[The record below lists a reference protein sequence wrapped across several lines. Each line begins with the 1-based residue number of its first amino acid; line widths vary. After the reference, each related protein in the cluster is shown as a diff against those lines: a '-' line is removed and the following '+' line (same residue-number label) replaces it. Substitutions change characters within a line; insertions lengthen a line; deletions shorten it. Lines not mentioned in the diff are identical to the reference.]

1 MIDGEKV
8 SMSKSQLLEFA
19 RTVYSDAC
27 YGHLDLAENYC
38 EKAVDGIFRSL
49 ASHSV
54 EVKKTDGCWVSDDFM
69 KSLPS
74 VVMPP
79 AQQQQNLFVTR
90 QILTNDVTIT
100 NNTITIV

>member
-1 MIDGEKV
+1 MIDGENV
-8 SMSKSQLLEFA
+8 SVSKSQLLEFA

-27 YGHLDLAENYC
+27 YGHLDLVENYC

-54 EVKKTDGCWVSDDFM
+54 EGKKPDGGWMSDDLVR
-69 KSLPS
+69 SLPS
-74 VVMPP
+74 VIMPP

>member
-1 MIDGEKV
+1 MIDREKV
-8 SMSKSQLLEFA
+8 SMSRSQLLEFA

-49 ASHSV
+49 SSHPA
-54 EVKKTDGCWVSDDFM
+54 EEKKTHGGDTQGELWSDAIQVM
-69 KSLPS
+69 
-74 VVMPP
+74 MPP
-79 AQQQQNLFVTR
+79 QQQQQNLFVTR

>member
-8 SMSKSQLLEFA
+8 SVSKSQLLEFA

-27 YGHLDLAENYC
+27 YGHLDLADNYC

-54 EVKKTDGCWVSDDFM
+54 EGKKPDGGWVAEELWRDM
-69 KSLPS
+69 PC
-74 VVMPP
+74 VIMPP

-90 QILTNDVTIT
+90 QIFTNDVTIT

>member
-8 SMSKSQLLEFA
+8 SMSKNQLLEFA

-54 EVKKTDGCWVSDDFM
+54 EGKKPDGVWVSNDLVGDF
-69 KSLPS
+69 PS
-74 VVMPP
+74 VIMPP
-79 AQQQQNLFVTR
+79 AQQQQNLFITR